1 MELVYKFK
9 KLKKEEGYE
18 YVVGCDFDNFLEV
31 WRMPRIDVPI
41 LQLPK
46 NKRDVL
52 RNTIL
57 SLIKEKP
64 RAVIDIEKLMELSH
78 DRTTR
83 LLGELVA
90 MGSIEKCHTRYENN
104 GEITVLISYQMA
116 EKKLKDESK
125 KSLQFFKN
133 VEKLR
138 QGRLTQEQKQNE
150 SS

>member
-18 YVVGCDFDNFLEV
+18 YVLGCDFDNFLEV

-78 DRTTR
+78 DRANG
-83 LLGELVA
+83 LLRELAA
-90 MGSIEKCHTRYENN
+90 MGIIEKTYIRQENN
-104 GEITVLISYQMA
+104 GEITVLMSYQIA

-125 KSLQFFKN
+125 KSLQFFKK

-138 QGRLTQEQKQNE
+138 QGRLTQEKQNE
-150 SS
+150 S

>member
-1 MELVYKFK
+1 MELVFKFK

-18 YVVGCDFDNFLEV
+18 YVVGCDFDDFLEV

-41 LQLPK
+41 LQYPK

-78 DRTTR
+78 DRANG
-83 LLGELVA
+83 LLRELVA
-90 MGSIEKCHTRYENN
+90 MGSIEKVCVRQENN
-104 GEITVLISYQMA
+104 GKINLFNAYQIA

-138 QGRLTQEQKQNE
+138 QGRLTQEKRNE
-150 SS
+150 